1 VLGTGPYRR
10 FHFSVGCCVA
20 HDRAAHHH
28 QAADGLYIKQMPVRP
43 SVRPSVGSGDD
54 EGSNR
59 SVLSNLL
66 NVLFASRLFEQALFF
81 LFCFSSSSSYIDNHL
96 VVVVV
101 VVRAG
106 V

>member
-1 VLGTGPYRR
+1 
-10 FHFSVGCCVA
+10 
-20 HDRAAHHH
+20 
-28 QAADGLYIKQMPVRP
+28 
-43 SVRPSVGSGDD
+43 
-54 EGSNR
+54 
-59 SVLSNLL
+59 LSNLL